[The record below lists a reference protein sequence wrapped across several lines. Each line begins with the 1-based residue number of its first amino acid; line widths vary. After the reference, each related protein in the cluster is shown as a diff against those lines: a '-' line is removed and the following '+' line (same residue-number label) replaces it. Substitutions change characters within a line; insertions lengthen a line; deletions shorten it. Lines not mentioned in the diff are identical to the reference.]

1 MPTDLAAVY
10 ARKRETQRQKQKERQ
25 ADLTTISVGIIIC
38 LVMLVLVL
46 VDKSYAQAMEELMD
60 LFLKASY
67 SAFLAKSGSLAML
80 TAIRCASSLVSSLV
94 AERRRG
100 LSLK

>member
-38 LVMLVLVL
+38 LVIVLVL